1 MSPDEFFQSD
11 HWLASTKSFHL
22 MGQQAFT
29 GIGFDIEGAC
39 RLRDRITGMMTE
51 IENEVEPKL
60 PPRPLNKGELK
71 EYCIPAKPWKKDGTL
86 SSTFEKWM
94 EKVGAKLYTQR
105 DIKIGD
111 EVFPIVGGTE
121 TITTGVMRLGNQ
133 DAIKEWLL
141 AQGWEPT
148 IWNFKKDARGKP
160 VRDEKNQLILTSPKF
175 HDKGVLC
182 PNLEAMEGDLVKDV
196 VKWLSLRNR
205 KSVIIGSKE
214 DKGWLVN
221 ERLNFDGRLS
231 AGSSGITPT
240 SRQKHVTICNIPKA
254 EDGVL
259 LGKEMRSLFIA
270 KRPGYILVGYDASAL
285 ENRVEAHYCYPYPG
299 GKEHAEEILNGD
311 PHTKNAFKAFYTEE
325 LADLNLSIDM
335 EGIKEH
341 PVFKPFRSK
350 SKNGRYALAY
360 GAQGPKLAATLGKP
374 KNQGQAIFDAF
385 WDANPALKA
394 LKEKIT
400 LFWETK
406 GDKKWIPGIDGRR
419 VQCRSKHSIVNYL
432 FQSCG
437 AIAMDYSM
445 LYMDKWLGGIKLDKD
460 GYPCYVYKDS
470 EVYRCIYN
478 HDEYLWEV
486 PEHLTVEI
494 GEMGVRSIESAGRML
509 KMRVPLTG
517 EYKVGS
523 SWASTH

>member
-1 MSPDEFFQSD
+1 MNPNDFFQSD

-22 MGQQAFT
+22 MGQQAVT

-39 RLRDRITGMMTE
+39 RLRDRIAGMMTE
-51 IENEVEPKL
+51 IENEVEPRL

-111 EVFPIVGGTE
+111 EVFPIIGGTE

-133 DAIKEWLL
+133 DAIKDYLL
-141 AQGWEPT
+141 SIGWIPT
-148 IWNFKKDARGKP
+148 LFNFKKDARGKP
-160 VRDEKNQLILTSPKF
+160 ERDAKGNYIKTTPKMQENG
-175 HDKGVLC
+175 KLC
-182 PNLEAMEGDLVKDV
+182 PNLEAMEGPMVKQI

-205 KSVIIGSKE
+205 KSVVE
-214 DKGWLVN
+214 GWLGNPRV
-221 ERLNFDGRLS
+221 EFDGRLS

-240 SRQKHVTICNIPKA
+240 QRQKHVTCVNVPKA

-259 LGKEMRSLFIA
+259 LGKEMRRLFIA
-270 KRPGYILVGYDASAL
+270 KRPGYVLVGYDASAL
-285 ENRVEAHYCYPYPG
+285 ENRTEAHNCYPYPG
-299 GKEHAEEILNGD
+299 GPEYAEEVLDGD
-311 PHTKNAFKAFYTEE
+311 PHTKNAFIAFYTEE
-325 LADLNLSIDM
+325 LLKAGLVM
-335 EGIKEH
+335 EEGVKEN
-341 PVFKPFRSK
+341 PIFKPFRSK
-350 SKNGRYALAY
+350 SKAGKYCLTY
-360 GAQGPKLAATLGKP
+360 GGTGPKLAKTLGHPPEK
-374 KNQGQAIFDAF
+374 GQEIYDLF
-385 WDANPALKA
+385 WDTNPALKGF
-394 LKEKIT
+394 KDRIT
-400 LFWETK
+400 QFWETQ

-419 VQCRSKHSIVNYL
+419 IYCRSKHSLVNYK
-432 FQSCG
+432 FQSDG
-437 AIAMDYSM
+437 AVPMDYSL

-460 GYPCYVYKDS
+460 GYPCYVYKDWPI
-470 EVYRCIYN
+470 YRCIYM
-478 HDEYLWEV
+478 HDEGLWEV
-486 PEHLTVEI
+486 PEHLAVEI

-509 KMRVPLTG
+509 RMRVPLTG

>member
-133 DAIKEWLL
+133 DAIKDYLL
-141 AQGWEPT
+141 SIGWIPT
-148 IWNFKKDARGKP
+148 LFNFKKDARGKP
-160 VRDEKNQLILTSPKF
+160 ERDAKGNYIKTTPKMQENG
-175 HDKGVLC
+175 KLC
-182 PNLEAMEGDLVKDV
+182 PNLEAMEGPMVKQI

-205 KSVIIGSKE
+205 KSVVE
-214 DKGWLVN
+214 GWL
-221 ERLNFDGRLS
+221 ERPRLQFDGRLT
-231 AGSSGITPT
+231 AGSSGVTPT
-240 SRQKHVTICNIPKA
+240 QRQKHTEVVNVPKA
-254 EDGVL
+254 DPKVL
-259 LGKEMRSLFIA
+259 LGKEMRSLFVA
-270 KRPGYILVGYDASAL
+270 KRPGYTLVGYDASAL
-285 ENRVEAHYCYPYPG
+285 EARVEAHFCYPYEG
-299 GKEHAEEILNGD
+299 GKDYADTLINSDVHMRTVEMVFLEEVKHLLGTERWNKNDPEVVPWRNAAKGLYYAAGYGASSKKIASMLGVSQPDAEEVL
-311 PHTKNAFKAFYTEE
+311 E
-325 LADLNLSIDM
+325 
-335 EGIKEH
+335 
-341 PVFKPFRSK
+341 
-350 SKNGRYALAY
+350 RYWE
-360 GAQGPKLAATLGKP
+360 AAKP
-374 KNQGQAIFDAF
+374 KAIFRDR
-385 WDANPALKA
+385 
-394 LKEKIT
+394 IT
-400 LFWETK
+400 QFWETK
-406 GDKKWIPGIDGRR
+406 GDKKWIPGIDGKRIYT
-419 VQCRSKHSIVNYL
+419 RSKHSVVNTA

-437 AIAMDYSM
+437 AIAMEYSTIF
-445 LYMDKWLGGIKLDKD
+445 MDKWLGGITLDKD
-460 GYPCYVYKDS
+460 GVPCYVYKDS
-470 EVYRCIYN
+470 KLYRVGWF
-478 HDEYLWEV
+478 HDELIWEV
-486 PEHLTVEI
+486 PEHLAVEI